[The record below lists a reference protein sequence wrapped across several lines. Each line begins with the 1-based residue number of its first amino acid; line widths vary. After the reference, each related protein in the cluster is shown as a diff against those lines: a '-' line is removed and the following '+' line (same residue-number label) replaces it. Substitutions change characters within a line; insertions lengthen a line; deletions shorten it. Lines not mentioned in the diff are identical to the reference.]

1 MATHLQSAE
10 VSGGRCWPGSIVQG
24 ARLGPRYTLPEKQE
38 QRECLL
44 LAPWH
49 PLQRRGIWRRPTR
62 SWAPVMQWDE
72 TLGKSWEKVSIL
84 HVR

>member
-10 VSGGRCWPGSIVQG
+10 VSGGRCWSGSIAQG
-24 ARLGPRYTLPEKQE
+24 ARMGPRYTLAEKQE

-49 PLQRRGIWRRPTR
+49 PLQRRRIGEDP
-62 SWAPVMQWDE
+62 QDHG
-72 TLGKSWEKVSIL
+72 L
-84 HVR
+84 